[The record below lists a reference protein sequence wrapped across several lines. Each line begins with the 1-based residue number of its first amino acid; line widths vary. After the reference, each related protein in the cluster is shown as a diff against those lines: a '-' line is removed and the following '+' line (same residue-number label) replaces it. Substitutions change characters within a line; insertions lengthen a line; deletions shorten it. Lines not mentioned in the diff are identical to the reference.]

1 MRRGF
6 LTEFPGQFCES
17 LGLGDVGNISEIPEG
32 VGIAERIIS
41 GDLPD
46 DEGGDK
52 WLGDAG

>member
-1 MRRGF
+1 M
-6 LTEFPGQFCES
+6 EFPGQFCES
-17 LGLGDVGNISEIPEG
+17 LGLGNVRNISEIPEG